1 MAKSYHHFSKA
12 ELDYIRANY
21 GKYNHRQIAE
31 TLGRSSS
38 AVFYRIKQM
47 GLPLIHARDDD
58 PVPDAMPMSEADIV
72 LDWDQSADKSLQIR
86 ILAELNCV
94 TQKKIKSILQ
104 KHGRKIPTKRA
115 KATIKK

>member
-1 MAKSYHHFSKA
+1 MSKAFRHFSQA
-12 ELDYIRANY
+12 ELDYIRATY
-21 GKYNHRQIAE
+21 GRYTARQIASA
-31 TLGRSSS
+31 LGRSSS

-47 GLPLIHARDDD
+47 GLPPMHQSPDD
-58 PVPDAMPMSEADIV
+58 PVPETMPMSEADIV

-104 KHGRKIPTKRA
+104 KHGRQIPTKRA